1 MGFLT
6 LSFLFSFVLHP
17 CDGRCVRVVVTAVR
31 VVGVGV
37 DDVWRGFI
45 GSP

>member
-1 MGFLT
+1 MLSQSFSEFL
-6 LSFLFSFVLHP
+6 
-17 CDGRCVRVVVTAVR
+17 CVSEEIVFTAVR

-37 DDVWRGFI
+37 DDVWRGII